1 MSDPLVCQEDEVEGE
16 RYNPE
21 YNPPVEAGESAVLEI
36 SPLNLS
42 YTESETNPEYLEES
56 EEEDEPSYN
65 EATVPTSMCLELST
79 ASAKLFQTKF
89 HFVGVFYLRM
99 FKSQRLAGPICTAD
113 ITGNSMAEITANIW
127 EHASAHVSRDV
138 IVETIEGG
146 PIVRQ
151 LLNPEKKDRAGA
163 PSTEELFK
171 CMDELKQ
178 LHPNYTALH
187 SAWEKWA
194 NFVLSHTADL
204 RAKLMREAPPDDYL
218 FLFRSVATT
227 EGEQLIAT
235 RQGLSVARTVLTSYF
250 TKVEVFGELA
260 DQNFEN
266 AVKLQQ
272 LARELKAQGESTTAM
287 LDAFESSLP
296 PVEVEFSRKLGGQVT
311 NADDNEHM
319 PR

>member
-1 MSDPLVCQEDEVEGE
+1 M
-16 RYNPE
+16 
-21 YNPPVEAGESAVLEI
+21 
-36 SPLNLS
+36 
-42 YTESETNPEYLEES
+42 
-56 EEEDEPSYN
+56 
-65 EATVPTSMCLELST
+65 
-79 ASAKLFQTKF
+79 
-89 HFVGVFYLRM
+89 
-99 FKSQRLAGPICTAD
+99 
-113 ITGNSMAEITANIW
+113 W
-127 EHASAHVSRDV
+127 
-138 IVETIEGG
+138 
-146 PIVRQ
+146 
-151 LLNPEKKDRAGA
+151 
-163 PSTEELFK
+163 
-171 CMDELKQ
+171 
-178 LHPNYTALH
+178 
-187 SAWEKWA
+187 
-194 NFVLSHTADL
+194 
-204 RAKLMREAPPDDYL
+204 EAPPHDYL